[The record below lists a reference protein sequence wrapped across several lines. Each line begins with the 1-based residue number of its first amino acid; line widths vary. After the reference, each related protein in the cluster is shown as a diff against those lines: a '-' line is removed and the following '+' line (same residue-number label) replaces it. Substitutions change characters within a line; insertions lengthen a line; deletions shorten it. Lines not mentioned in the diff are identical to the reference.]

1 MDILFKITG
10 EVFPASQRE
19 RTLGFPTANLNI
31 PATELAEGIYLA
43 FTYKNEQKY
52 RSLLFIGSAL
62 TFNETNRKVEV
73 FVLDKIDDWYG
84 QEITVEALKK
94 IRDNKKFS
102 SADELVA
109 QMKFD
114 VTAAKQFFDS
124 LSE

>member
-1 MDILFKITG
+1 
-10 EVFPASQRE
+10 VFPASQRG

-43 FTYKNEQKY
+43 FTYKDEQKY

>member
-10 EVFPASQRE
+10 EVFPASQRG

-43 FTYKNEQKY
+43 FTYKDEQKY